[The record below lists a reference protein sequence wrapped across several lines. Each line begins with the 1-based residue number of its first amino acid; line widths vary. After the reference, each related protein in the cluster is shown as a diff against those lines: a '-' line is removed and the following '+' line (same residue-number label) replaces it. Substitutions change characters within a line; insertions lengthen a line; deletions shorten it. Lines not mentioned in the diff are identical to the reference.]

1 MNPDLRIIDNIKKR
15 IEDNE
20 LNSNVAIDD
29 PVLSDE
35 EIDALIEK
43 YKLR

>member
-20 LNSNVAIDD
+20 LNSNKDIDNNIIK
-29 PVLSDE
+29 E
-35 EIDALIEK
+35 EKIDAIK
-43 YKLR
+43 DI

>member
-15 IEDNE
+15 IEENE

-29 PVLSDE
+29 PILSDE
-35 EIDALIEK
+35 EIDKLIDNY
-43 YKLR
+43 YK